1 MSKLLKLTLEFEDET
16 KILEGAQAQR
26 WLEAA
31 NSAAIMNQV
40 HGGSFPQFN
49 WRITKRKIH
58 QYKIITK
65 KEAGLDVLGDGWEIK
80 KCISCD
86 RLKMRTL

>member
-1 MSKLLKLTLEFEDET
+1 MSKLLKLTLEFQDET
-16 KILEGAQAQR
+16 RILEGIQAQR

-31 NSAAIMNQV
+31 NSATIMNQV

-49 WRITKRKIH
+49 WKIIKRKKH
-58 QYKIITK
+58 KYKTMTK

-80 KCISCD
+80 KCISCG